1 MEWRTEIQ
9 IKLKAGTTSRAIYPV
24 EAFMAGGRGR
34 SEQTQGKTNQKAAH
48 KITRHQLEDEG
59 VPQLQGENKIGSTYS
74 EENKQG
80 EQFSWVTRR
89 DRTVHE

>member
-1 MEWRTEIQ
+1 MERRTEIQ

-48 KITRHQLEDEG
+48 KITRHQLEDEA
-59 VPQLQGENKIGSTYS
+59 VPRRKGNKIGNVYILKKT
-74 EENKQG
+74 KQKD
-80 EQFSWVTRR
+80 SSAW
-89 DRTVHE
+89 